1 MQNQS
6 SEDKLCLSFWSPCGL
21 AGAPKGIREQGR
33 EPLVQERLNEQSRIA
48 CNVNSR
54 YSCMSV
60 LQQSYMDL
68 SVIQLILFVEFVS
81 IITKDL

>member
-1 MQNQS
+1 MLSLILVS
-6 SEDKLCLSFWSPCGL
+6 SCGL

-33 EPLVQERLNEQSRIA
+33 EPLVQKRLNEQPRMA

-54 YSCMSV
+54 YSCMLV

-68 SVIQLILFVEFVS
+68 SVIQLRLFMEFAS
-81 IITKDL
+81 INTVVAKDL